1 MSDVS
6 HNGIDETIGRWV
18 VEVVVVPK
26 AGVNDPEG
34 EAILGG
40 LRSLG
45 YGGVERAQSG
55 RFFTLT
61 LRAASEKAARDQAEQ
76 MADRL
81 LANPVI
87 QSFRIESVA
96 PVSGRERRT

>member
-1 MSDVS
+1 MSNQAP
-6 HNGIDETIGRWV
+6 NGNSDAMRRWI

-26 AGVNDPEG
+26 EGVNDPEG

-45 YGGVERAQSG
+45 YAGVERAQSG

-61 LRAASEKAARDQAEQ
+61 LSALDDLAARTEAET

-87 QSFRIESVA
+87 QAYRIESVSPA
-96 PVSGRERRT
+96 PDGGRRG